1 MDESVIRDGRG
12 RLGQPFD
19 GPPPFISG
27 LLRSTTLSGEVIS
40 GAQQSKRY
48 NVSQKNA
55 DLKISRPQSGPVHD
69 HRDHDGGDAHGHS
82 HTDPLDT
89 LRRPHAFLGA
99 SHAGNERRTWA
110 VIGLCALMMLVEIV
124 GGMLFHSMALLA
136 DGIHMATHAGAM
148 LVSAGAYFYAR
159 RNVDDPRFAFGT
171 GKIGDLAAFASA
183 VVLASTALL
192 VMIESVERLLK
203 PEAILFNEAI
213 PVAALGLVINLT
225 SAWMLRGGQRGH
237 SHGLTLDSGVQDNH
251 PHHHDNNLRAAYLH
265 VISDAA
271 VSVLAI
277 VGLSAGRELGWVW
290 MDAVMGII
298 GAAMIA
304 RWSARLL
311 RVTGAVLL
319 DVSPG
324 QALSAVIRRR
334 VETNGD
340 RIADLH
346 VWRVGPGHNAASLV
360 VGGVNGLPPSAYR
373 ARLEGIPTLSHL
385 TIEVEPITPL
395 SAP

>member
-1 MDESVIRDGRG
+1 
-12 RLGQPFD
+12 
-19 GPPPFISG
+19 
-27 LLRSTTLSGEVIS
+27 
-40 GAQQSKRY
+40 
-48 NVSQKNA
+48 VSPKNA
-55 DLKISRPQSGPVHD
+55 DLDLPRPMRRPVHE
-69 HRDHDGGDAHGHS
+69 HDASGLHS
-82 HTDPLDT
+82 HPKSDVDPLDA

-99 SHAGNERRTWA
+99 SHSGNERRTWA
-110 VIGLCALMMLVEIV
+110 VICLCALMMLVEIV

-159 RNVDDPRFAFGT
+159 RHVDDPRFSFGT

-183 VVLASTALL
+183 VVLATTSVL
-192 VMIESVERLLK
+192 VLIESIERLLH

-213 PVAALGLVINLT
+213 PVAALGLAVNLT
-225 SAWMLRGGQRGH
+225 SAWMLRGGRRSRDH
-237 SHGLTLDSGVQDNH
+237 ALTLDSDLHDSH

-277 VGLSAGRELGWVW
+277 VGLSAGRELGWLW

-298 GAAMIA
+298 GACVIA

-319 DVSPG
+319 DVNPG
-324 QALSAVIRRR
+324 QALAEVIRRR
-334 VETNGD
+334 IETGGD

-360 VGGVNGLPPSAYR
+360 VGGVQGLPPSAYR
-373 ARLEGIPTLSHL
+373 ARLEGIPTLSHV
-385 TIEVEPITPL
+385 TIEVEPI
-395 SAP
+395 SAA